1 MDVYEYA
8 DNELKAARQWGKE
21 AQKIVTQQDLALRSA
36 NDRYRKCIAG
46 GESFSYG
53 HPHPMLKRTLFSHY
67 PGQSDSLLRGLD
79 INRRERFL
87 KRKEEE
93 LNERERQLS
102 LIRARLD
109 DRAAVQQLWDD
120 PVRDDSSLAA
130 DDQAAREERASTRRY
145 LVTQATGIATYRHH
159 LQRIREAGTSYLEG
173 GTHPPSGSKEAFFKA
188 VDQMLTQYYLID
200 PGTSTASKSI
210 SFHF

>member
-1 MDVYEYA
+1 MASIHDDTCPEEDGDELLRRLYNEQQELRLKKREAEFQMEMNGVRTELEMKRREV
-8 DNELKAARQWGKE
+8 DELKQ
-21 AQKIVTQQDLALRSA
+21 QIVD
-36 NDRYRKCIAG
+36 
-46 GESFSYG
+46 
-53 HPHPMLKRTLFSHY
+53 
-67 PGQSDSLLRGLD
+67 
-79 INRRERFL
+79 
-87 KRKEEE
+87 
-93 LNERERQLS
+93 
-102 LIRARLD
+102 IRARLD

-120 PVRDDSSLAA
+120 PVRVHPNLAA

-200 PGTSTASKSI
+200 PGTSTASKST